1 MPAATLA
8 KDSIFGGNTEN
19 NMLKIMDIG
28 LDNAVAFTV
37 SGKITQQEMHL
48 VLEAAREKVVS
59 HGSIVILE
67 RIESFEG
74 IEVAAIV
81 EEFKYLLDVGF
92 SNISKVAI
100 VTDKKWVKHI
110 VRIEDKLF
118 GNIDIKCF
126 HNEEQPQAIEFLSS

>member
-1 MPAATLA
+1 
-8 KDSIFGGNTEN
+8 
-19 NMLKIMDIG
+19 MLKIMDIG

-100 VTDKKWVKHI
+100 VTDKKWVEHI